1 MSNWEKNIAKNRSW
15 WGHHSKLKNAEEIRS
30 EEFELKR
37 DKKTKDEQ
45 ELFDEFSLKY
55 LHEEINEGK
64 VPTELEFYFGGE
76 NKNFFLK
83 CLTLDLDD
91 KNKNFIDFIASEID
105 EEIFLQ
111 STLSIY
117 LKTGNVYCEN
127 LNLNEFI
134 YDFFNN
140 NRTRQKKTVNATLS
154 FNDSF
159 SSYMMEIFDDHSSGN
174 IDRFA
179 MLSNKNVK
187 SLF

>member
-15 WGHHSKLKNAEEIRS
+15 WGHHYKLKNAEEIRS

-45 ELFDEFSLKY
+45 ELIDEFSLKY

-91 KNKNFIDFIASEID
+91 KNKNFIDFIASEIG

-111 STLSIY
+111 SKLSIY

-127 LNLNEFI
+127 LNINESI

-140 NRTRQKKTVNATLS
+140 NRTRQKKLSMRHSALMIPFQVTWWKFLTTTVLATL
-154 FNDSF
+154 
-159 SSYMMEIFDDHSSGN
+159 
-174 IDRFA
+174 IDLRCYQIK
-179 MLSNKNVK
+179 M
-187 SLF
+187 